1 MCGIAGYIST
11 SNEIDPTSVDA
22 VRRMSDQMQKRGPDA
37 EGIWTSK
44 GVVLGHRRLAILDL
58 DRRSDQPMVAID
70 GNYAIA
76 FNGEIYNFREL
87 RTELEGRGVAFRT
100 TSDTEVLLALYALE
114 GERMLPRLRGM
125 FAFATWSVRSNELFL
140 ARDPYGIKPLYYAQ
154 TESGLV
160 FASQVKAVLASKL
173 VSPSCEAAGV
183 AGFYLW
189 GSVPE
194 PWTLYRGVFALP
206 AGHWL
211 RVRAGEAPEAI
222 CWNDIRTT
230 WRDEPRK
237 EAAIGDLQNRLRAAV
252 TDSVRAHL
260 VSDVPVCVF
269 LSGGIDSGTIAG
281 LASELGAQVE
291 GITVGFDEFSSL
303 REDETSVASAVA
315 KHFGLRHHVRKV
327 TRAEF
332 EEDTPHILNGMD
344 QPSIDGVNTWFA
356 SKAAAERGYKV
367 ALSGIGGDEL
377 FRGYTYME
385 KISREIKLGKAIA
398 TIPGALTFLKGPFA
412 YLAKHRAQP
421 KFKGVLEFIGSLEG
435 AYFLRRSLFLPQEL
449 LFLMGKEMATE
460 GLARLGGSPPGM
472 TRANAV
478 NDEAGVCLLDS
489 TLYLRNQL
497 LRDSDWASMHHSL
510 ELRTPLV
517 DGALLDALK
526 PFLPTLPSGAGKA
539 MLANSPANPMPK
551 DIINLPKTG
560 FSIPMNEWLIGAS
573 DQRQWAAN
581 PLLAPAG
588 TPWARRW
595 AATVMGASI
604 EHEQFTCCPE
614 IEVTSH

>member
-1 MCGIAGYIST
+1 
-11 SNEIDPTSVDA
+11 
-22 VRRMSDQMQKRGPDA
+22 
-37 EGIWTSK
+37 
-44 GVVLGHRRLAILDL
+44 
-58 DRRSDQPMVAID
+58 
-70 GNYAIA
+70 
-76 FNGEIYNFREL
+76 
-87 RTELEGRGVAFRT
+87 TE
-100 TSDTEVLLALYALE
+100 
-114 GERMLPRLRGM
+114 
-125 FAFATWSVRSNELFL
+125 N
-140 ARDPYGIKPLYYAQ
+140 
-154 TESGLV
+154 GLV
-160 FASQVKAVLASKL
+160 FASQVKALLASEL

-211 RVRAGEAPEAI
+211 RMRASESPKAI
-222 CWNDIRTT
+222 CWNDIRTN
-230 WRDEPRK
+230 WRDESRK
-237 EAAIGDLQNRLRAAV
+237 ETGDLQNCLREAV

-281 LASELGAQVE
+281 LASQLGAQVE
-291 GITVGFDEFSSL
+291 GITVAFDEFSSMK
-303 REDETSVASAVA
+303 EDETTAASAVA

-332 EEDTPHILNGMD
+332 EEDTPHILYGMD

-367 ALSGIGGDEL
+367 ALSGVGGDEL
-377 FRGYTYME
+377 FRGYTYMA
-385 KISREIKLGKAIA
+385 KISREVKWGKAIA
-398 TIPGALTFLKGPFA
+398 SIPGAVQLLQKPSA
-412 YLAKHRAQP
+412 YLAKRRSQP
-421 KFKGVLEFIGSLEG
+421 KFNGALKFMGSLEG
-435 AYFLRRSLFLPQEL
+435 AYFLRRSLFLPHEL
-449 LFLMGKEMATE
+449 PILIGKEMATE
-460 GLARLGGSPPGM
+460 GLAKLGGSPPGM

-517 DGALLDALK
+517 DGALLAALK
-526 PFLPTLPSGAGKA
+526 PFLPSLPNGAGKA
-539 MLANSPANPMPK
+539 MLAKSPANPMPA
-551 DIINLPKTG
+551 DVINRPKTG
-560 FSIPMNEWLIGAS
+560 FSVPMNEWLIGAS
-573 DQRQWAAN
+573 DQRYWADN

-595 AATVMGASI
+595 AKTVLGTTI
-604 EHEQFTCCPE
+604 GGEQFTRFLE
-614 IEVTSH
+614 YK